1 MGTLARIS
9 KHIIQTRFT
18 SLRSRVL
25 WTALTIVLVFV
36 AATALVL
43 QKAFEHGVIARLQ
56 SQLEVQT
63 WALLGMADEV
73 EPGKLFMP
81 EALQDERLNQIS
93 SGRYARIIDDQGKE
107 IWRSPS
113 ANGLMWPLNSALLSG
128 DVVFFETRIDKKKAY
143 ERDFGV
149 TWESSAED
157 GKEYY
162 YTFQVAES
170 KKSIKGTLKDFK
182 YQLYG
187 WLGFLGLALL
197 LVQFLF
203 LKFGLGPLKRI
214 SNELKA
220 IETGNKAHLSEN
232 YPDELKGLASRI
244 NQLLNFEKNQ
254 RIRYRD
260 SLADLAHS
268 LKTPLSV
275 LRTGLEK
282 IPQHPIL
289 KSEEQQKV
297 LDAQL
302 TRINKTLSYYLNRA
316 MVVGSGSSISPVD
329 ITDTIEEL
337 KKSLDK
343 VYFDKVI
350 NSEVILSG
358 KPIFYGNE
366 GDFMELAGNLMDNAY
381 KYGAHKVRVSLEQN
395 AKGLKLTIEND
406 GRRIAKHE
414 REQVLKR
421 GARLDEKGHVSGH
434 GIGLSVVVDIVRA
447 YEGRLQIE
455 NSDLG
460 GTKFIVQFF
469 NPAV

>member
-1 MGTLARIS
+1 MGAFARITQ
-9 KHIIQTRFT
+9 HIIQTRFS

-25 WTALTIVLVFV
+25 WTALTIVLMFV

-63 WALLGMADEV
+63 WALLGMADEI
-73 EPGKLFMP
+73 EPGKLFLP

-93 SGRYARIIDDQGKE
+93 SGRYARVIDDKGKE

-113 ANGLMWPLNSALLSG
+113 ANGLTWPLNSALLSG
-128 DVVFFETRIDKKKAY
+128 DVLFYETRIDKRKAY

-149 TWESSAED
+149 TWESSAEN
-157 GKEYY
+157 GKEYH

-182 YQLYG
+182 YQLYS

-220 IETGNKAHLSEN
+220 IEAGSKDHLSEN
-232 YPDELKGLASRI
+232 YPDELKGLSSRI

-282 IPQHPIL
+282 IPQL
-289 KSEEQQKV
+289 SASESVEQQNI
-297 LDAQL
+297 LDTQL

-316 MVVGSGSSISPVD
+316 MVVGSGSSISPVNVM
-329 ITDTIEEL
+329 DTIDEL
-337 KKSLDK
+337 QKALDK
-343 VYFDKVI
+343 VYFDKSI
-350 NSEVILSG
+350 SSEVNYMGTPL
-358 KPIFYGNE
+358 FYGNE
-366 GDFMELAGNLMDNAY
+366 GDFMELAGNLLDNAY
-381 KYGAHKVRVSLEQN
+381 KYGAHKVVVTLEQK
-395 AKGLKLTIEND
+395 AKGLRLIIEND

-421 GARLDEKGHVSGH
+421 GARLDEKGQISGH

-455 NSDLG
+455 DSDLG
-460 GTKFIVQFF
+460 GTKFIVQFY
-469 NPAV
+469 NPVV